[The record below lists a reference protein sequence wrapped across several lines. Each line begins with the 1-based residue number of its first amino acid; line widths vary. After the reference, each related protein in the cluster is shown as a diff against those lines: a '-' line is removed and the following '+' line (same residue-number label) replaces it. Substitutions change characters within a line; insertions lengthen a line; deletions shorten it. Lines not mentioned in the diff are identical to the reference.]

1 MADSQPLSGA
11 PEGAEYLRAVLRAP
25 VYEAAQVTPLQK
37 MEKLSSRLD
46 NVILVKRE
54 DRQPVHSFKLRG
66 AYAMMAGLTEEQK
79 AHGVITASAGNHA
92 QGVAFSSA
100 RLGVKALIVMP
111 TATADIKVDAV
122 RGFGGEVL
130 LHGANFDEAKAKAI
144 ELSQQQGFTWVPPFD
159 HPMVIA
165 GQGTLALELL
175 QQDAHLDRVFV
186 PVGGGGLAAGV
197 AVLIKQL
204 MPQIKV
210 IAVEAEDSACLKAAL
225 DAGHPIDLPRVGL
238 FAEGV
243 AVKRIGDETFR
254 LCQEYLDDII
264 TVDSDAIC
272 AAMKDLFEDVRAVA
286 EPSGA
291 LALAGM
297 KKYIAQHNIR
307 GERLAHILSGANVN
321 FHGLRYVS
329 ERCEL
334 GEQREALLAV
344 TIPEEKGSFLKFC
357 QLLGGRSVTEFNYRF
372 ADAKNACIFVGVRLS
387 RGLEERKEILQM
399 LNDGGYSVV
408 DLSDDEMAKLHVR
421 YMVGGRSVTEFNY
434 RFADAKNACIFVGV
448 RLSRGLEERK
458 EILQMLNDGG
468 YSVVDLSDDEMA
480 KLHVRYMVGGRP
492 SHPLQERLYS
502 FEFPESPGALL
513 RFLNTLGTHWNIS
526 LFHYRSHGTDYGRVL
541 AAFELGDHE
550 PDFETRLN
558 ELGYDCH
565 DETNNPAF
573 RFFLAG

>member
-1 MADSQPLSGA
+1 MAVSQPLPAA
-11 PEGAEYLRAVLRAP
+11 PGGAEYLRAILRSP
-25 VYEAAQVTPLQK
+25 VYEVTQVTPLEK
-37 MEKLSSRLD
+37 MEKISSRLG

-54 DRQPVHSFKLRG
+54 DRHAVHSFKLRG
-66 AYAMMAGLTEEQK
+66 AYAMMAGLSDEQK
-79 AHGVITASAGNHA
+79 SHGVVTASAGNHA
-92 QGVAFSSA
+92 QGVALSSTK
-100 RLGVKALIVMP
+100 LGIKSLVVMP
-111 TATADIKVDAV
+111 VATADIKVDAV

-130 LHGANFDEAKAKAI
+130 LYGANFDEAKAKAI
-144 ELSQQQGFTWVPPFD
+144 ELSQQQKMTFLPPFD
-159 HPMVIA
+159 HPAVIA

-204 MPQIKV
+204 MPQVQV
-210 IAVEAEDSACLKAAL
+210 IGVEAEDSACLRAAL
-225 DAGHPIDLPRVGL
+225 DAGQPVDLPRVGL

-243 AVKRIGDETFR
+243 AVKRIGNETFR
-254 LCQEYLDDII
+254 LCREYLDDVI

-272 AAMKDLFEDVRAVA
+272 AAVKDLFEDVRAIA

-297 KKYIAQHNIR
+297 KKYIQQHQIQ

-344 TIPEEKGSFLKFC
+344 TIPEKQGSFLKFC
-357 QLLGGRSVTEFNYRF
+357 QLLGGRSVTEFNYRY
-372 ADAKNACIFVGVRLS
+372 ADAKDACIFVGVRLT
-387 RGLEERKEILQM
+387 RGYTERQEIIAELSA
-399 LNDGGYSVV
+399 DGY
-408 DLSDDEMAKLHVR
+408 E
-421 YMVGGRSVTEFNY
+421 
-434 RFADAKNACIFVGV
+434 
-448 RLSRGLEERK
+448 
-458 EILQMLNDGG
+458 
-468 YSVVDLSDDEMA
+468 VVDLSDDEMA

-492 SHPLQERLYS
+492 SKPLQERLYS

-513 RFLNTLGTHWNIS
+513 KFLQTLGTHWNIS
-526 LFHYRSHGTDYGRVL
+526 LFHYRSHGTDFGRVL
-541 AAFELGDHE
+541 AAFELEAGDRE
-550 PDFETRLN
+550 FEQHLQA
-558 ELGYDCH
+558 LGYECH

>member
-1 MADSQPLSGA
+1 M
-11 PEGAEYLRAVLRAP
+11 E
-25 VYEAAQVTPLQK
+25 TQK
-37 MEKLSSRLD
+37 T
-46 NVILVKRE
+46 
-54 DRQPVHSFKLRG
+54 H
-66 AYAMMAGLTEEQK
+66 
-79 AHGVITASAGNHA
+79 HSAGNHA

-225 DAGHPIDLPRVGL
+225 DAGHPVDLPRVGL

-297 KKYIAQHNIR
+297 KKYIALHNIR

-329 ERCEL
+329 ERCEVL
-334 GEQREALLAV
+334 DGLLSRLRRTSPERVAEIRKYCEGAAEKEISRSSRKSADRSKQAAGNARLLQNKAEKQRLSARLSSNRRKSSSLRDKRRKKRKV
-344 TIPEEKGSFLKFC
+344 RS
-357 QLLGGRSVTEFNYRF
+357 LLGGRKANLV
-372 ADAKNACIFVGVRLS
+372 K
-387 RGLEERKEILQM
+387 
-399 LNDGGYSVV
+399 
-408 DLSDDEMAKLHVR
+408 
-421 YMVGGRSVTEFNY
+421 
-434 RFADAKNACIFVGV
+434 
-448 RLSRGLEERK
+448 
-458 EILQMLNDGG
+458 
-468 YSVVDLSDDEMA
+468 
-480 KLHVRYMVGGRP
+480 
-492 SHPLQERLYS
+492 ERLYS

-513 RFLNTLGTHWNIS
+513 RFLNTLGTYWNIS

>member
-1 MADSQPLSGA
+1 MAESQPLPA
-11 PEGAEYLRAVLRAP
+11 EPCGAEYLRAVLRSP
-25 VYEAAQVTPLQK
+25 VYEVAQVTPLQK
-37 MEKLSSRLD
+37 MEKISSRLG
-46 NVILVKRE
+46 NTILVKRE

-66 AYAMMAGLTEEQK
+66 AYAMISTLNEEQK

-92 QGVAFSSA
+92 QGVALSA
-100 RLGVKALIVMP
+100 TRLGIKSLIVMP
-111 TATADIKVDAV
+111 VATADIKVDAV
-122 RGFGGEVL
+122 RAFGGEIFL
-130 LHGANFDEAKAKAI
+130 FGANFDEAKAKAI
-144 ELSQQQGFTWVPPFD
+144 ELAELKGYTFVPPFD

-165 GQGTLALELL
+165 GQGTLAMELL

-210 IAVEAEDSACLKAAL
+210 IGVEAEESACLKAAL
-225 DAGHPIDLPRVGL
+225 DAGHPVDLPRVGL

-243 AVKRIGDETFR
+243 AVKRIGSETFR
-254 LCQEYLDDII
+254 LCQQYLDDII

-297 KKYIAQHNIR
+297 KKYIQQHQIQ
-307 GERLAHILSGANVN
+307 GERLAHVLSGANVN

-344 TIPEEKGSFLKFC
+344 TIPEQKGSFLKFC
-357 QLLGGRSVTEFNYRF
+357 QLLGGRSVTEFNYRYAN
-372 ADAKNACIFVGVRLS
+372 ADNACIFVGVRLT
-387 RGLEERKEILQM
+387 RGLEERGEILT
-399 LNDGGYSVV
+399 LLDKGGY
-408 DLSDDEMAKLHVR
+408 K
-421 YMVGGRSVTEFNY
+421 
-434 RFADAKNACIFVGV
+434 
-448 RLSRGLEERK
+448 
-458 EILQMLNDGG
+458 
-468 YSVVDLSDDEMA
+468 VVDLSDDEMA

-492 SHPLQERLYS
+492 SKPLRERLFS
-502 FEFPESPGALL
+502 FEFPEAPGALL
-513 RFLNTLGTHWNIS
+513 RFLQTLGTHWNIS

-541 AAFELGDHE
+541 AGFELSESE
-550 PDFETRLN
+550 PQFEEHLQA
-558 ELGYDCH
+558 LGYDFH
-565 DETNNPAF
+565 DETDNPAF
-573 RFFLAG
+573 SFFLAG

>member
-1 MADSQPLSGA
+1 MAVSQPLPAA
-11 PEGAEYLRAVLRAP
+11 PGGAEYLRAILRSP
-25 VYEAAQVTPLQK
+25 VYEVTQVTPLEK
-37 MEKLSSRLD
+37 MEKISSRLG

-54 DRQPVHSFKLRG
+54 DRHAVHSFKLRG
-66 AYAMMAGLTEEQK
+66 AYAMMAGLSDEQK
-79 AHGVITASAGNHA
+79 SHGVITASAGNHA
-92 QGVAFSSA
+92 QGVALSSTK
-100 RLGVKALIVMP
+100 LGIKSLIVMP
-111 TATADIKVDAV
+111 VATADIKVDAV

-144 ELSQQQGFTWVPPFD
+144 ELSQQQHMTFLPPFD
-159 HPMVIA
+159 HPAVIA
-165 GQGTLALELL
+165 GQGTLAMELL

-204 MPQIKV
+204 MPQIQV
-210 IAVEAEDSACLKAAL
+210 IGVEAEDSACLRAAL
-225 DAGHPIDLPRVGL
+225 DAGQPVDLPRVGL

-254 LCQEYLDDII
+254 LCREYLDDVI

-272 AAMKDLFEDVRAVA
+272 AAVKDLFEDVRAIA

-297 KKYIAQHNIR
+297 KKYIQQHQIQ

-344 TIPEEKGSFLKFC
+344 TIPEKQGSFLKFC
-357 QLLGGRSVTEFNYRF
+357 QLLGGRSVTEFNYRY
-372 ADAKNACIFVGVRLS
+372 ADAKDACIFVGVRLT
-387 RGLEERKEILQM
+387 RGYVERQEIIAELSA
-399 LNDGGYSVV
+399 DGY
-408 DLSDDEMAKLHVR
+408 E
-421 YMVGGRSVTEFNY
+421 
-434 RFADAKNACIFVGV
+434 
-448 RLSRGLEERK
+448 
-458 EILQMLNDGG
+458 
-468 YSVVDLSDDEMA
+468 VVDLSDDEMA

-492 SHPLQERLYS
+492 SKPLQERLYS

-513 RFLNTLGTHWNIS
+513 KFLHTLGAHWNIS
-526 LFHYRSHGTDYGRVL
+526 LFHYRSHGTDFGRVL
-541 AAFELGDHE
+541 AAFELDAGDRE
-550 PDFETRLN
+550 FEQHLQA
-558 ELGYDCH
+558 LGYECH

>member
-1 MADSQPLSGA
+1 MMADLQLLSAA
-11 PEGAEYLRAVLRAP
+11 PTGAEYLRAILRAP
-25 VYEAAQVTPLQK
+25 VYDVVQTTPLQK
-37 MEKLSSRLD
+37 MAKLSSRLE
-46 NVILVKRE
+46 NTILVKRE
-54 DRQPVHSFKLRG
+54 DSQPVNSFKLRG
-66 AYAMMAGLTEEQK
+66 AYAMMASLTAAQK
-79 AHGVITASAGNHA
+79 AQGVITASAGNHA
-92 QGVAFSSA
+92 QGVAFSAS

-111 TATADIKVDAV
+111 VATADIKVDAV
-122 RGFGGEVL
+122 RHFGGEVL
-130 LHGANFDEAKAKAI
+130 LYGANFDEAKAKAI
-144 ELSQQQGFTWVPPFD
+144 ALAQQQHLTWVPPFD

-165 GQGTLALELL
+165 GQGTIALELL
-175 QQDAHLDRVFV
+175 RQDARLDRIFV

-225 DAGHPIDLPRVGL
+225 DAGHPVELSRVGL

-254 LCQEYLDDII
+254 LCQQYIDDII

-272 AAMKDLFEDVRAVA
+272 AAMKDLFDDVRAIA

-291 LALAGM
+291 LALAGL
-297 KKYIAQHNIR
+297 KKYVAQHHIH
-307 GERLAHILSGANVN
+307 GEHLAHILSGANVN
-321 FHGLRYVS
+321 FHVLRYVS

-344 TIPEEKGSFLKFC
+344 TIPEEQGSFLKFC

-372 ADAKNACIFVGVRLS
+372 ADAKSACIFVGVRLS
-387 RGLEERKEILQM
+387 RGVQEREEIL
-399 LNDGGYSVV
+399 
-408 DLSDDEMAKLHVR
+408 DLLH
-421 YMVGGRSVTEFNY
+421 
-434 RFADAKNACIFVGV
+434 K
-448 RLSRGLEERK
+448 
-458 EILQMLNDGG
+458 GG

-492 SHPLQERLYS
+492 SKPLQERLFS

-513 RFLNTLGTHWNIS
+513 KFLQTLGTHWNIS

-558 ELGYDCH
+558 ELGYECH
-565 DETNNPAF
+565 DETGNPAF

>member
-1 MADSQPLSGA
+1 MAESQPLSAA
-11 PEGAEYLRAVLRAP
+11 PCGAEYLRAVLRSP
-25 VYEAAQVTPLQK
+25 VYEVAQVTPLQK
-37 MEKLSSRLD
+37 MEKLSARLN
-46 NVILVKRE
+46 NVVLVKRE

-66 AYAMMAGLTEEQK
+66 AYAMMAHLTDEQK
-79 AHGVITASAGNHA
+79 ARGVITASAGNHA
-92 QGVAFSSA
+92 QGVALSA
-100 RLGVKALIVMP
+100 SRLGIKSLIVMP
-111 TATADIKVDAV
+111 VTTADIKVDAV

-130 LHGANFDEAKAKAI
+130 LHGANFDEAKAHAI
-144 ELSQQQGFTWVPPFD
+144 SLSQQGFTYVPPFD
-159 HPMVIA
+159 HPAVIA

-175 QQDAHLDRVFV
+175 QQDAHIDRVFV

-210 IAVEAEDSACLKAAL
+210 IAVEAADSACLKAAL
-225 DAGHPIDLPRVGL
+225 EAGHPVDLPRVGL

-254 LCQEYLDDII
+254 VCQEYLDDII
-264 TVDSDAIC
+264 AVDSDAIC

-297 KKYIAQHNIR
+297 KKYVAQHDIR
-307 GERLAHILSGANVN
+307 GERLAHVLSGANVN

-357 QLLGGRSVTEFNYRF
+357 QLLGGRAVTEFNYRF
-372 ADAKNACIFVGVRLS
+372 ADAKDACIFVGVRLS
-387 RGLEERKEILQM
+387 RGLEERHEIIAQLTG
-399 LNDGGYSVV
+399 DGYG
-408 DLSDDEMAKLHVR
+408 
-421 YMVGGRSVTEFNY
+421 
-434 RFADAKNACIFVGV
+434 
-448 RLSRGLEERK
+448 
-458 EILQMLNDGG
+458 
-468 YSVVDLSDDEMA
+468 VVDLSDDEMA

-492 SHPLQERLYS
+492 SRPLRERLYS
-502 FEFPESPGALL
+502 FEFPEAPGALL
-513 RFLNTLGTHWNIS
+513 RFLHTLGTHWNIS

-541 AAFELGDHE
+541 AAFELSEHE

-558 ELGYDCH
+558 ELGYECH
-565 DETNNPAF
+565 DETGNPAF

>member
-1 MADSQPLSGA
+1 MPATQRSADALS
-11 PEGAEYLRAVLRAP
+11 GAEYLRAILRSP
-25 VYEAAQVTPLQK
+25 VYEVVQKTPLQT
-37 MEKLSSRLD
+37 MGKLSARLD

-66 AYAMMAGLTEEQK
+66 AYAMIAGLTAEQK

-92 QGVAFSSA
+92 QGVALSA
-100 RLGVKALIVMP
+100 QRLQIQALIVMP
-111 TATADIKVDAV
+111 VTTPDIKVDAV
-122 RGFGGEVL
+122 RGFGAEVL
-130 LHGANFDEAKAKAI
+130 LYGNNFDEAKAKAI
-144 ELSQQQGFTWVPPFD
+144 ALAEQQGYTYVPPFD
-159 HPMVIA
+159 HPAVIA

-175 QQDAHLDRVFV
+175 QQDAHIDRIFV

-210 IAVEAEDSACLKAAL
+210 IAVEAEDAACLRAAL
-225 DAGHPIDLPRVGL
+225 EAGQPVELPRVGL

-254 LCQEYLDDII
+254 LCQAHIDDIV

-272 AAMKDLFEDVRAVA
+272 AAMKDLFDDVRAVA

-297 KKYIAQHNIR
+297 KKYIQQHAIR
-307 GERLAHILSGANVN
+307 GERLAHVLSGANVN

-344 TIPEEKGSFLKFC
+344 TIPEEKGSFLTFC
-357 QLLGGRSVTEFNYRF
+357 QQLGGRAITEFNYRL
-372 ADAKNACIFVGVRLS
+372 ADSRSACIFVGVRLS
-387 RGLEERKEILQM
+387 RGFEERREIIQL
-399 LNDGGYSVV
+399 LTDRGY
-408 DLSDDEMAKLHVR
+408 
-421 YMVGGRSVTEFNY
+421 G
-434 RFADAKNACIFVGV
+434 
-448 RLSRGLEERK
+448 
-458 EILQMLNDGG
+458 
-468 YSVVDLSDDEMA
+468 VVDLSDDEMA

-492 SHPLQERLYS
+492 SRALRERLYS
-502 FEFPESPGALL
+502 FEFPEAPGALL
-513 RFLNTLGTHWNIS
+513 KFLQTLGTHWNIS

-541 AAFELGDHE
+541 AAFELEQHE
-550 PDFETRLN
+550 PNFDTRLH
-558 ELGYDCH
+558 ELGYECH
-565 DETNNPAF
+565 DETDNPAF

>member
-1 MADSQPLSGA
+1 M
-11 PEGAEYLRAVLRAP
+11 
-25 VYEAAQVTPLQK
+25 
-37 MEKLSSRLD
+37 
-46 NVILVKRE
+46 
-54 DRQPVHSFKLRG
+54 
-66 AYAMMAGLTEEQK
+66 
-79 AHGVITASAGNHA
+79 
-92 QGVAFSSA
+92 
-100 RLGVKALIVMP
+100 
-111 TATADIKVDAV
+111 
-122 RGFGGEVL
+122 
-130 LHGANFDEAKAKAI
+130 
-144 ELSQQQGFTWVPPFD
+144 
-159 HPMVIA
+159 
-165 GQGTLALELL
+165 
-175 QQDAHLDRVFV
+175 
-186 PVGGGGLAAGV
+186 
-197 AVLIKQL
+197 
-204 MPQIKV
+204 
-210 IAVEAEDSACLKAAL
+210 
-225 DAGHPIDLPRVGL
+225 
-238 FAEGV
+238 
-243 AVKRIGDETFR
+243 
-254 LCQEYLDDII
+254 
-264 TVDSDAIC
+264 
-272 AAMKDLFEDVRAVA
+272 
-286 EPSGA
+286 
-291 LALAGM
+291 
-297 KKYIAQHNIR
+297 
-307 GERLAHILSGANVN
+307 N

-408 DLSDDEMAKLHVR
+408 
-421 YMVGGRSVTEFNY
+421 N
-434 RFADAKNACIFVGV
+434 
-448 RLSRGLEERK
+448 
-458 EILQMLNDGG
+458 
-468 YSVVDLSDDEMA
+468 LSDDEMA

-513 RFLNTLGTHWNIS
+513 RFLNTLGTYWNIS

>member
-1 MADSQPLSGA
+1 MAESQPLPDA
-11 PEGAEYLRAVLRAP
+11 PCGAEYLRAILRAP
-25 VYEAAQVTPLQK
+25 VYEVAQVTPLQK

-66 AYAMMAGLTEEQK
+66 AYAMIAGLNSEQK
-79 AHGVITASAGNHA
+79 ASGVITASAGNHA
-92 QGVAFSSA
+92 QGVALSST
-100 RLGVKALIVMP
+100 RLGIKSLIVMP
-111 TATADIKVDAV
+111 VTTADIKVDAV
-122 RGFGGEVL
+122 RAFGGEVL
-130 LHGANFDEAKAKAI
+130 LYGANFDEAKGRAI
-144 ELSQQQGFTWVPPFD
+144 ELSQQQGFTYVPPFD
-159 HPMVIA
+159 HPAVIA

-175 QQDAHLDRVFV
+175 QQDAHIDRIFV

-225 DAGHPIDLPRVGL
+225 DAGKPVDLARVGL

-297 KKYIAQHNIR
+297 KKYIQQHQIR
-307 GERLAHILSGANVN
+307 GERLAHVLSGANVN

-344 TIPEEKGSFLKFC
+344 TIPEQQGSFLKFC
-357 QLLGGRSVTEFNYRF
+357 QVLGGRSVTEFNYRYSSS
-372 ADAKNACIFVGVRLS
+372 AEACIFVGVRLT
-387 RGLEERKEILQM
+387 RGLEERREIIEL
-399 LNDGGYSVV
+399 LNEGGY
-408 DLSDDEMAKLHVR
+408 
-421 YMVGGRSVTEFNY
+421 G
-434 RFADAKNACIFVGV
+434 
-448 RLSRGLEERK
+448 
-458 EILQMLNDGG
+458 
-468 YSVVDLSDDEMA
+468 VVDLSDDEMA

-492 SHPLQERLYS
+492 SKPLLERLYS

-513 RFLNTLGTHWNIS
+513 KFLQTLGTHWNIS

-541 AAFELGDHE
+541 AAFELGDNE

-565 DETNNPAF
+565 NETNNPAF